1 MHLHP
6 ASTMFQVMTNLVPS
20 TLFPLPSTKS
30 YFEASIRHPVISS
43 VNTLACISTKREFL
57 KTPSYYHSHNNK
69 KVTNKCGNSLCKYM
83 KPKKKKRK
91 EKKKRNKTAR
101 SIQPHPRR
109 YITEREL
116 QSCKT
121 QINSPNHPS
130 KQKHLIFN
138 FARIN
143 QQKHRLS
150 TILIGNAKLST
161 LGW

>member
-57 KTPSYYHSHNNK
+57 KTLSYYHSHNNK

-83 KPKKKKRK
+83 KPKKKKGKRK
-91 EKKKRNKTAR
+91 IKETKPPEAFSLTQGG
-101 SIQPHPRR
+101 I
-109 YITEREL
+109 L
-116 QSCKT
+116 QKGSC
-121 QINSPNHPS
+121 NH
-130 KQKHLIFN
+130 
-138 FARIN
+138 A
-143 QQKHRLS
+143 KHRLTARTTQANKS
-150 TILIGNAKLST
+150 TSSST
-161 LGW
+161 SPG